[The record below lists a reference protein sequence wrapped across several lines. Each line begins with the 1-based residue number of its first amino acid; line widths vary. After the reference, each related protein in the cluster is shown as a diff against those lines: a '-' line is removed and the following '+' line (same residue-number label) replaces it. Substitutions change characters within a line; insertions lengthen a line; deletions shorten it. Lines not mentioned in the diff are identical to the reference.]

1 MYKSVPEVEVE
12 HRRIM
17 DKIRILVKTL
27 DILAAIFLLSLS
39 LNSCSDFI
47 SLPLDYVTY
56 GAPYVS
62 IYITVRVILYAVITM
77 KKDNRRDEELR
88 GIADILKLEESWTE
102 DKLKDFYEK
111 YPLRAGPDLVK
122 EWIIEGYSRGAECIL
137 IVSDSFD
144 RHDYPVYVMPGDDI
158 DDARER
164 NTGDLVYIIRE
175 IWIR

>member
-1 MYKSVPEVEVE
+1 MEY
-12 HRRIM
+12 RRKM
-17 DKIRILVKTL
+17 DKNRILVKIL
-27 DILAAIFLLSLS
+27 DILAAMFILSLS
-39 LNSCSDFI
+39 FDSCSDFI
-47 SLPLDYVTY
+47 SLPFDYVTY

-77 KKDNRRDEELR
+77 KKDNRRDEEIR
-88 GIADILKLEESWTE
+88 EIADILNLEKSWTE

-111 YPLRAGPDLVK
+111 YPLGAGPDLVK
-122 EWIIEGYSRGAECIL
+122 EWIIEGFNRGAECIL

-158 DDARER
+158 DDIKEK
-164 NTGDLVYIIRE
+164 NTGDLVYVIRE